1 MIVKF
6 YNLKKSLE
14 KEINFY
20 LLYGKNTGLI
30 EDTINNILKPS
41 FSKNIFY
48 YDELEILSNLDSF
61 REKIFNN
68 SFFENDKLIIINRV
82 SEKLLKI
89 IQELI
94 EQKTKDLKVI
104 IKCGALEKKSKLR
117 NFFEKNNETVIVPF
131 YEDDNQTLMIIAQK
145 FFKEKKIKISSENI
159 NYIVRRSIGDRI
171 SLKNELEKIANY
183 SQEKLTIG
191 SKEILKLTNSTENYS
206 ISELTDQCL
215 ARNIKKTIN
224 ILNENIPSIEDNIL
238 ILKSFLYKLKRLK
251 KIKEE
256 LEIKKDQEQVIS
268 SFKPPIF
275 WKDKEIIKQQLKT
288 LSLNEIKLFIK
299 KVNNLE
305 LMIKKNS
312 QISNQIINDFILEK
326 IKLPNNLI

>member
-30 EDTINNILKPS
+30 EDTINNILKPN

-61 REKIFNN
+61 KEKIFNI

-159 NYIVRRSIGDRI
+159 NYIVRRSMGDRI

-183 SQEKLTIG
+183 SQKKLTIG
-191 SKEILKLTNSTENYS
+191 SKEILKLTNSNENYS

-238 ILKSFLYKLKRLK
+238 IIKSFLYKLKRLK

>member
-1 MIVKF
+1 M
-6 YNLKKSLE
+6 
-14 KEINFY
+14 
-20 LLYGKNTGLI
+20 
-30 EDTINNILKPS
+30 
-41 FSKNIFY
+41 
-48 YDELEILSNLDSF
+48 
-61 REKIFNN
+61 
-68 SFFENDKLIIINRV
+68 
-82 SEKLLKI
+82 
-89 IQELI
+89 
-94 EQKTKDLKVI
+94 
-104 IKCGALEKKSKLR
+104 
-117 NFFEKNNETVIVPF
+117 
-131 YEDDNQTLMIIAQK
+131 
-145 FFKEKKIKISSENI
+145 
-159 NYIVRRSIGDRI
+159 GDRI

-183 SQEKLTIG
+183 SQKKLTIG
-191 SKEILKLTNSTENYS
+191 SKEILKLTNSNENYS

-238 ILKSFLYKLKRLK
+238 IIKSFLYKLKRLK

>member
-30 EDTINNILKPS
+30 EDTINNILKPN

-61 REKIFNN
+61 KEKIFNI

-117 NFFEKNNETVIVPF
+117 SFFEKNNETVIVPF

-145 FFKEKKIKISSENI
+145 FFKEKKIKIISENI
-159 NYIVRRSIGDRI
+159 KYIVRRSMGDRI

-183 SQEKLTIG
+183 SQKKLTIG
-191 SKEILKLTNSTENYS
+191 SKEILKLTNSNENYS

-238 ILKSFLYKLKRLK
+238 IIKSFLYKLKRLK

>member
-6 YNLKKSLE
+6 YNLKKNLE

-68 SFFENDKLIIINRV
+68 SFFENGKLIIINRV

>member
-30 EDTINNILKPS
+30 EETINNILKPS

-183 SQEKLTIG
+183 SQKKLTIG

-312 QISNQIINDFILEK
+312 QISNQIINDFIFEK

>member
-159 NYIVRRSIGDRI
+159 NYIVRRSIINTLNLAGFTSMHNYPSGQKDNNHWGKYVTI
-171 SLKNELEKIANY
+171 LDTTSGTPYYFNFHVKDFIKI
-183 SQEKLTIG
+183 
-191 SKEILKLTNSTENYS
+191 TENAKS
-206 ISELTDQCL
+206 D
-215 ARNIKKTIN
+215 TI
-224 ILNENIPSIEDNIL
+224 IA
-238 ILKSFLYKLKRLK
+238 
-251 KIKEE
+251 
-256 LEIKKDQEQVIS
+256 
-268 SFKPPIF
+268 
-275 WKDKEIIKQQLKT
+275 
-288 LSLNEIKLFIK
+288 
-299 KVNNLE
+299 
-305 LMIKKNS
+305 
-312 QISNQIINDFILEK
+312 
-326 IKLPNNLI
+326 

>member
-30 EDTINNILKPS
+30 EDTINNILKPN

-61 REKIFNN
+61 KEKIFNI

-117 NFFEKNNETVIVPF
+117 SFFEKNNETVIVPF

-159 NYIVRRSIGDRI
+159 NYIVRRSMGDRI

-183 SQEKLTIG
+183 SQKKLTIG
-191 SKEILKLTNSTENYS
+191 SKEILKLTNSNENYS

-238 ILKSFLYKLKRLK
+238 IIKSFLYKLKRLK

-275 WKDKEIIKQQLKT
+275 WKDKEIIKKQLRSLTLGQIKT
-288 LSLNEIKLFIK
+288 MTRKINDMELSMK
-299 KVNNLE
+299 KY
-305 LMIKKNS
+305 S
-312 QISNQIINDFILEK
+312 QISNQIINNFIYESL
-326 IKLPNNLI
+326 

>member
-30 EDTINNILKPS
+30 EDTINNILKPN

-61 REKIFNN
+61 KEKIFNI

-117 NFFEKNNETVIVPF
+117 SFFEKNNETVIVPF

-159 NYIVRRSIGDRI
+159 NYIVRRSMGDRI

-183 SQEKLTIG
+183 SQKKLTIG
-191 SKEILKLTNSTENYS
+191 SKEILKLTNSNENYS

-238 ILKSFLYKLKRLK
+238 IIKSFLYKLKRLK